1 MRGGLVRSYTH
12 EGLLKLGLILV
23 VTLKQVVVGQR
34 AAAVAA
40 QPNLVR
46 AQRRHRLRRA
56 IHLCAAPAQQ
66 RAVPSQQRCRLA
78 SCAARGAAR
87 IVRIPVIH
95 LILKQLTLP
104 SNQEM
109 SS

>member
-1 MRGGLVRSYTH
+1 M
-12 EGLLKLGLILV
+12 
-23 VTLKQVVVGQR
+23 KQVVVGQR

-46 AQRRHRLRRA
+46 AQLRHRLRRA
-56 IHLCAAPAQQ
+56 VNLCATPAQQ

-78 SCAARGAAR
+78 PRTARGAAR
-87 IVRIPVIH
+87 LCASRSYTLFV
-95 LILKQLTLP
+95 KQVMLP
-104 SNQEM
+104 SGKEL